1 MMRWI
6 TGSSVRLARLVAAL
20 AVAVVALG
28 VSQLRSAPVDTY
40 PEFLPPMVQV
50 RTEALGLSAAEVE
63 QLVTVPLEQDLLN
76 GLPWLDEI
84 RSESL
89 TGLSSVDL
97 VFEPGTD
104 VLQARQMVQE
114 RLSQA
119 AALPNVGGRPGM
131 VQPLSSTSRVLMIGL
146 SSKQLSLIDMSVL
159 ARWKIRPRL
168 MGIPGVANVSVWGQR
183 DRQLQVQ
190 VNPDRLAARGI
201 TLDRVVDST
210 GNALWSSPLTFVE
223 ASTPGTGGFIDTAN
237 QRLGVQHMM
246 PITTSRQLAAVT
258 IQDASGRRL
267 RLSNVADVVE
277 DHQPLIG
284 DAMSAQGPSL
294 MLVVQKFP
302 EADTARVTR
311 DVERAMQ
318 VLAPGLS
325 GIRVDTTVFR
335 PASFIESSMHN
346 IGLAGGVSLLLV
358 LLLLMVL
365 AASWRVAL
373 IAFVAL
379 PVSLVVAAYVLYLRG
394 TTFSSITLV
403 GLVAALG
410 VVIDDAVVDSDHIR
424 RRLATRPGADQGP
437 AATEDVVEASQEVRR
452 PLLYAT
458 LVLLVLVA
466 PLAVLGGVAGAFSRE
481 LAVSFALAVLASMA
495 VALILTPA
503 LSFLLLRNAPVA
515 PRERPVL
522 RLARRVFDRGALHR
536 VRRPRWAYATVAVF
550 AVAGLAVVPLLG
562 SRAMLPAPQDR
573 DLLVELHAV
582 PGTSLTEMARITNR
596 IGREI
601 DSVPGVRDVGLHV
614 GRAVTSDQVVDV
626 DSAEVWLSV
635 SRSAD
640 YSATVDGVRHVVDQ
654 YRGLRH
660 VVTTYEQQQL
670 GAAQH
675 GSDRPLVVRV
685 YGQDL
690 PTLRAQAEKVRR
702 SISSVDGVQDPRVE
716 AQPDQPTLQ
725 VEVDLARAERQGIRP
740 GDVRRTAATLIS
752 GLLAGN
758 LYQEQKVF
766 DVVVWG
772 TPTVRQNLSSVEN
785 LLIDAPGGRQVR
797 LRDVATVRMGPSP
810 AVIRHED
817 VSRFIDVTA
826 DVSGRRL
833 GAVSADVQS
842 KLRSMSYPLEYHAEV
857 LDGHVVEGAGGGGV
871 DGWVLGLG
879 VAALLAAF
887 LLMQA
892 LTRSWRT
899 ATLLLVLVPWGV
911 VGGVLVAPF
920 VGGLRSLGA
929 LLGLAAVLAVCVRH
943 SLLLVHHIRTRHWD
957 ASSQDGSPVL
967 AATRDRLA
975 PVLLTTLALAAA
987 MLPFAVVGGVAG
999 AEILH
1004 PMAVVVLGGLV
1015 TATLLNLFVIPAL
1028 YARFVGDAQP
1038 GPLTVPSQR
1047 DARTGETEEAHHAGS

>member
-6 TGSSVRLARLVAAL
+6 TGASVRFARLAVAL

-76 GLPWLDEI
+76 GVPWLDEI

-104 VLQARQMVQE
+104 VLRARQMVQE

-168 MGIPGVANVSVWGQR
+168 MGIPGVANVAVWGQR

-190 VNPDRLAARGI
+190 VDPDRLAANGI
-201 TLDRVVDST
+201 TLDRVVNST

-258 IQDASGRRL
+258 LQDTSGRRL
-267 RLSNVADVVE
+267 RLSKVAHVVE

-302 EADTARVTR
+302 EADTAKVTR
-311 DVERAMQ
+311 DVEHALD
-318 VLAPGLS
+318 VLRPGMS

-346 IGLAGGVSLLLV
+346 VGLVGLASLLLV
-358 LLLLMVL
+358 LLLLFVL

-373 IAFVAL
+373 VAFVAL

-394 TTFSSITLV
+394 TTLSSITLV

-410 VVIDDAVVDSDHIR
+410 VVIDDGIVDSDHIR
-424 RRLATRPGADQGP
+424 RWLARRNTGT
-437 AATEDVVEASQEVRR
+437 ATAEDVVDASHQVRR

-458 LVLLVLVA
+458 LVLLVVVA
-466 PLAVLGGVAGAFSRE
+466 PVAALGGVTGAFSRE
-481 LAVSFALAVLASMA
+481 LVVSFALAVLASMA
-495 VALILTPA
+495 VALTLTPA
-503 LSFLLLRNAPVA
+503 LSFLLLRNAPA
-515 PRERPVL
+515 PTRERPAM
-522 RLARRVFDRGALHR
+522 RLARRVFDRGGRRRLN
-536 VRRPRWAYATVAVF
+536 RPRWAYATVAVF
-550 AVAGLAVVPLLG
+550 AVAGLAVLPLLG
-562 SRAMLPAPQDR
+562 STSVLPAPHDR

-582 PGTSLTEMARITNR
+582 PGTSLTEMSRITNR
-596 IGREI
+596 VGREI
-601 DSVPGVRDVGLHV
+601 ESLPGVRDVGLHV
-614 GRAVTSDQVVDV
+614 GRAVTSDQNVDV
-626 DSAEVWLSV
+626 DSAEVWFSV
-635 SRSAD
+635 SPSAD
-640 YSATVDGVRHVVDQ
+640 YTSTVDRVRQVVGE
-654 YRGLRH
+654 YRGLQH
-660 VVTTYEQQQL
+660 SVTTYEQQQL
-670 GAAQH
+670 KVVATGTE
-675 GSDRPLVVRV
+675 RPLVIRV
-685 YGQDL
+685 FGQDL

-702 SISSVDGVQDPRVE
+702 SIATVDGVRSPRVE
-716 AQPDQPTLQ
+716 AQPEQPTMQ
-725 VEVDLARAERQGIRP
+725 IEVDLARAERQGVRP
-740 GDVRRTAATLIS
+740 GDVRRTAATLLS

-772 TPTVRQNLSSVEN
+772 TPTVRQNMTSVQN
-785 LLIDAPGGRQVR
+785 LLIDTPGGRQVR
-797 LRDVATVRMGPSP
+797 LGDVATVRMGPSP

-817 VSRFIDVTA
+817 VSRYVDVTA
-826 DVSGRRL
+826 DVGGRRL
-833 GAVSADVQS
+833 GAVTQDVRNR
-842 KLRSMSYPLEYHAEV
+842 LRSLTYPLEYHAEV
-857 LDGHVVEGAGGGGV
+857 LDSAAVGGGGV
-871 DGWVLGLG
+871 NGWVLWLGL
-879 VAALLAAF
+879 AALLAAY
-887 LLMQA
+887 LLVQA

-899 ATLLLVLVPWGV
+899 ATLLVVLVPWGV
-911 VGGVLVAPF
+911 LGGVLVAPL
-920 VGGLRSLGA
+920 VGGLMSLGA
-929 LLGLAAVLAVCVRH
+929 LLGLVAVLAVCVRH
-943 SLLLVHHIRTRHWD
+943 SLLLVHDIRTRPRD
-957 ASSQDGSPVL
+957 ASGQDGSTVL
-967 AATRDRLA
+967 AATRDRFG
-975 PVLLTTLALAAA
+975 PVLLTTLALAVA
-987 MLPFAVVGGVAG
+987 MLPFAVFGGVAG
-999 AEILH
+999 TEILH
-1004 PMAVVVLGGLV
+1004 PMAVVVLGGLL
-1015 TATLLNLFVIPAL
+1015 TATLLTLFVIPAL
-1028 YARFVGDAQP
+1028 YVRFVGDTQP
-1038 GPLTVPSQR
+1038 GTSPVPPQRGSQ
-1047 DARTGETEEAHHAGS
+1047 TEETEEARHAQS

>member
-6 TGSSVRLARLVAAL
+6 TGSSVRLARLVTAL
-20 AVAVVALG
+20 ALAVVALG
-28 VSQLRSAPVDTY
+28 VAQLRSTPVDTY
-40 PEFLPPMVQV
+40 PEFMPPMVQV

-104 VLQARQMVQE
+104 VLRARQMIQE

-146 SSKQLSLIDMSVL
+146 SSKELSLIDMSVL

-168 MGIPGVANVSVWGQR
+168 MGIPGVANVAVWGQR

-190 VNPDRLAARGI
+190 VNPDRLAANGI

-246 PITTSRQLAAVT
+246 PITTSRELAAVT
-258 IQDASGRRL
+258 LQDASGRRL

-284 DAMSAQGPSL
+284 DAMSAEGPSL

-302 EADTARVTR
+302 GADTARVTR
-311 DVERAMQ
+311 DVERAMD
-318 VLAPGLS
+318 VLEPGLS

-335 PASFIESSMHN
+335 PASFLESSLRN
-346 IGLAGGVSLLLV
+346 VGLAGGVSLLLV
-358 LLLLMVL
+358 LLLLVVL

-410 VVIDDAVVDSDHIR
+410 VVIDDAVGDSDHIR
-424 RRLATRPGADQGP
+424 RGLARRPGADRGP

-466 PLAVLGGVAGAFSRE
+466 PLAVVGGVAGAFSRE
-481 LAVSFALAVLASMA
+481 LAVSLALAVLASMA
-495 VALILTPA
+495 VALTLTPA
-503 LSFLLLRNAPVA
+503 LSFLLLRNTPAT

-522 RLARRVFDRGALHR
+522 RLARRAFDRGALHR

-562 SRAMLPAPQDR
+562 SKAMLPAPHDR

-596 IGREI
+596 VSREI

-626 DSAEVWLSV
+626 DSAEVWLNI

-640 YSATVDGVRHVVDQ
+640 YSATVDRVRNVVDQ

-660 VVTTYEQQQL
+660 LVTTYEQQQL

-690 PTLRAQAEKVRR
+690 PTLRAQAERVRR
-702 SISSVDGVQDPRVE
+702 SISSVDGVQAPRVE

-725 VEVDLARAERQGIRP
+725 VEVDLARAERQGVRP

-797 LRDVATVRMGPSP
+797 LRDVDRAHGAVAGGDQARGRVPLHRRHRRCQRSTPRLGVRRRAEQAPVDELPARVPRRGPRQ
-810 AVIRHED
+810 AR
-817 VSRFIDVTA
+817 RR
-826 DVSGRRL
+826 GGRRGRCRRL
-833 GAVSADVQS
+833 GA
-842 KLRSMSYPLEYHAEV
+842 
-857 LDGHVVEGAGGGGV
+857 GAGRGRPARRLPPDAGADQELAYRHAAAGAGPLGGGRRRAGRPV
-871 DGWVLGLG
+871 RRWPHVAGSAPGAGRGAGRVRAPLAPARPPHPHPAPGQPGRLTGPGCDARPVRAGAAHDTRPGRRDAPLRRLRWRRRCGDPAPDGCGRPG
-879 VAALLAAF
+879 RSGDRHVA
-887 LLMQA
+887 Q
-892 LTRSWRT
+892 
-899 ATLLLVLVPWGV
+899 P
-911 VGGVLVAPF
+911 
-920 VGGLRSLGA
+920 
-929 LLGLAAVLAVCVRH
+929 VRH
-943 SLLLVHHIRTRHWD
+943 PRAVR
-957 ASSQDGSPVL
+957 
-967 AATRDRLA
+967 
-975 PVLLTTLALAAA
+975 ALRRRRA
-987 MLPFAVVGGVAG
+987 
-999 AEILH
+999 
-1004 PMAVVVLGGLV
+1004 
-1015 TATLLNLFVIPAL
+1015 
-1028 YARFVGDAQP
+1028 
-1038 GPLTVPSQR
+1038 
-1047 DARTGETEEAHHAGS
+1047 AGSVDCPVPA

>member
-6 TGSSVRLARLVAAL
+6 TGSSVRLARLVTAL
-20 AVAVVALG
+20 ALAVVALG
-28 VSQLRSAPVDTY
+28 VAQLRSTPVDTY
-40 PEFLPPMVQV
+40 PEFMPPMVQV

-76 GLPWLDEI
+76 GVPWLDEI

-104 VLQARQMVQE
+104 VLRARQMIQE

-146 SSKQLSLIDMSVL
+146 SSKELSLIDMSVL

-168 MGIPGVANVSVWGQR
+168 MGIPGVANVAVWGQR

-190 VNPDRLAARGI
+190 VDPDRLAAHGI
-201 TLDRVVDST
+201 TLDRVVNST

-258 IQDASGRRL
+258 LQDASGRRL

-284 DAMSAQGPSL
+284 DASSAQGPSL

-302 EADTARVTR
+302 EADTAKVTR
-311 DVERAMQ
+311 DVEEALD
-318 VLAPGLS
+318 VLEPGLS

-335 PASFIESSMHN
+335 PASFIESSMRN
-346 IGLAGGVSLLLV
+346 VGLVGLASLLLV
-358 LLLLMVL
+358 LLLLVVL

-373 IAFVAL
+373 VAFVAL

-394 TTFSSITLV
+394 TTFSSIALV

-424 RRLATRPGADQGP
+424 RRLARRNADAG
-437 AATEDVVEASQEVRR
+437 AATAEDVADASYQVRR

-458 LVLLVLVA
+458 LVLLVVVA
-466 PLAVLGGVAGAFSRE
+466 PVAVLGGVTGAFSRE
-481 LAVSFALAVLASMA
+481 LVVSFALAVLASMA
-495 VALILTPA
+495 VALTLTPA
-503 LSFLLLRNAPVA
+503 LSFLLLRNAPA
-515 PRERPVL
+515 PPRERPVM
-522 RLARRVFDRGALHR
+522 RLARRVFDRGAPRRL
-536 VRRPRWAYATVAVF
+536 RRPRWAYATVAVF

-562 SRAMLPAPQDR
+562 SKAMLPAPHDR

-582 PGTSLTEMARITNR
+582 PGTSLTEMSRITNR

-614 GRAVTSDQVVDV
+614 GRAVTSDQNVDV
-626 DSAEVWLSV
+626 DSAEVWFSV
-635 SRSAD
+635 SPSAD
-640 YSATVDGVRHVVDQ
+640 YTSTVDEVRDVVGE

-660 VVTTYEQQQL
+660 AVTTYEQQQL
-670 GAAQH
+670 KAVGT
-675 GSDRPLVVRV
+675 GTERPLVVRV
-685 YGQDL
+685 FGQDL

-702 SISSVDGVQDPRVE
+702 SIATVDGVRAPRVE
-716 AQPDQPTLQ
+716 AQPEQPTLQ
-725 VEVDLARAERQGIRP
+725 IEVDLAKAERQGVRP
-740 GDVRRTAATLIS
+740 GDVRRTAATLMA

-758 LYQEQKVF
+758 LYQDQKVF

-772 TPTVRQNLSSVEN
+772 TPTVRQNMSSVEN
-785 LLIDAPGGRQVR
+785 LLIDTPGGRQVR

-817 VSRFIDVTA
+817 VSRYIDVTA
-826 DVSGRRL
+826 DVGGRRL
-833 GAVSADVQS
+833 GAVTQDVRNR
-842 KLRSMSYPLEYHAEV
+842 LRSLSYPLEYHAEV
-857 LDGHVVEGAGGGGV
+857 LDSAAVGGGGV
-871 DGWVLGLG
+871 DGRLLGLG
-879 VAALLAAF
+879 LVALLAAF
-887 LLMQA
+887 LLVQA

-899 ATLLLVLVPWGV
+899 ATLLVVLVPWGV
-911 VGGVLVAPF
+911 LGGVLVAPL
-920 VGGLRSLGA
+920 VGGLMSLGA
-929 LLGLAAVLAVCVRH
+929 LLGLVAVLAVCVRH
-943 SLLLVHHIRTRHWD
+943 SLLLVHDIRTRPRD
-957 ASSQDGSPVL
+957 TSGQDGSTVL
-967 AATRDRLA
+967 AATRDRFG
-975 PVLLTTLALAAA
+975 PVLLTTLALAVA
-987 MLPFAVVGGVAG
+987 MLPFAVSGGVAG
-999 AEILH
+999 TEILH

-1015 TATLLNLFVIPAL
+1015 TATLLTLFVVPAL
-1028 YARFVGDAQP
+1028 YVRFVGDAQP
-1038 GPLTVPSQR
+1038 VTSAVPSQR
-1047 DARTGETEEAHHAGS
+1047 GSRTEESEEARHAQS